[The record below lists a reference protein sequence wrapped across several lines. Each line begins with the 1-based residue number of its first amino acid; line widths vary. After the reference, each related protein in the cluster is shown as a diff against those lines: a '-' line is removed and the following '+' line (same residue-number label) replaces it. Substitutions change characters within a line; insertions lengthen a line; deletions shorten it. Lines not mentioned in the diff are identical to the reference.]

1 MSKLHSA
8 VVANDRAA
16 VRSQLSRGAKLTYCP
31 DELSYT
37 ALHEAA
43 ARGHDRLIP
52 LFIQRHANLDL
63 VTASGHTPLALACMN
78 GHADAAEL
86 LVKAGASLDVAT
98 SGMTAQ
104 DLANKHTSWE
114 QDQLAE
120 WAKPPPKPPPLEELR
135 PTVPPP
141 LRRVG
146 RGAPSDMLD
155 KELWA
160 AATRDFEVGWLVVL
174 VRSTTYVYL

>member
-1 MSKLHSA
+1 MSKLHGA

-16 VRSQLSRGAKLTYCP
+16 VRSQLSRGAKLTYSP
-31 DELSYT
+31 DELNYT

-52 LFIQRHANLDL
+52 LFQQRHANLDL

-78 GHADAAEL
+78 GHADVAEL
-86 LVKAGASLDVAT
+86 LVKGGASLDIAT
-98 SGMTAQ
+98 NGGLTAQ

-114 QDQLAE
+114 RDQLAQ

-160 AATRDFEVGWLVVL
+160 AATRDFEVGWW
-174 VRSTTYVYL
+174 